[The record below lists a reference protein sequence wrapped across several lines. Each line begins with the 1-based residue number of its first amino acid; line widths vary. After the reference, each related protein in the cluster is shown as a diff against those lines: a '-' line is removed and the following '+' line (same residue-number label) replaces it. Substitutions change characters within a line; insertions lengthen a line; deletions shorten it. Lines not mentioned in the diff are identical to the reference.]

1 MCVCVCVCV
10 CICIYIHIY
19 ILYIYIYIYTYISN
33 IFAEPTNGTLRGDI
47 LKRPFSTTLQL

>member
-1 MCVCVCVCV
+1 MYLY
-10 CICIYIHIY
+10 IYTYIYIK
-19 ILYIYIYIYTYISN
+19 YIYIYIYLYIYIYISN